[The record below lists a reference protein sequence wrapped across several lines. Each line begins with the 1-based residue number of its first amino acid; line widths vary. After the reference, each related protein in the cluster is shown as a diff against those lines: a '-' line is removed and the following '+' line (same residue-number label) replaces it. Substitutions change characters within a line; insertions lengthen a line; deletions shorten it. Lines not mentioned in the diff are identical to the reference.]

1 MLIDKVGICTLR
13 YTQTFEGGNAMAGS
27 TKCRRVCGRPAALR
41 FMPDARAAEILDLS
55 LEELESLRLCDLE
68 GLDQETAARRMEVSR
83 GTLQRII

>member
-1 MLIDKVGICTLR
+1 
-13 YTQTFEGGNAMAGS
+13 MAGS

-68 GLDQETAARRMEVSR
+68 GLDQETAARRMVAKSASDIWPF
-83 GTLQRII
+83 RICWPNSLFQPE